1 MYYRGTQKGSPQPT
15 WSRVGGQGRC
25 PGGEGPRA
33 VCGRMRRSHPR
44 EGFSSRRTLEARG
57 RTTATKARGQG
68 ASWHARGAVSSL
80 AFQKQNVQGGEPRD
94 EAGDLGRHGSWAT
107 TDHVTQL
114 GLYLP

>member
-1 MYYRGTQKGSPQPT
+1 
-15 WSRVGGQGRC
+15 
-25 PGGEGPRA
+25 
-33 VCGRMRRSHPR
+33 MRKSHPR
-44 EGFSSRRTLEARG
+44 EGFSSRRTLEARE

-68 ASWHARGAVSSL
+68 ASWHPQGAVSSL
-80 AFQKQNVQGGEPRD
+80 AFQEQNVQGGEPRD